1 MTSRR
6 SGPSLHDSVMAW
18 IGAQV
23 VAHDLSDRSTLEV
36 GSLDV
41 NGSVRSFFTG
51 PYVGV
56 DMRPGP
62 GVDRVA
68 TADALPFNDGE
79 FQVVVS
85 TEMLEHDPAPWLSLA
100 EMGRVLRRGGHL
112 LLTTRGNGFGEHNEP
127 SDYWRFMPEARGR
140 MLELAS
146 CSPVEM
152 ALDPEVPGV
161 FVHGI
166 RT

>member
-1 MTSRR
+1 MT
-6 SGPSLHDSVMAW
+6 W

-23 VAHDLSDRSTLEV
+23 AEHGLSAKDTLEV

-41 NGSVRSFFTG
+41 NGTVRGYFSG

-56 DMRPGP
+56 DMRDGP
-62 GVDRVA
+62 SVDIVA
-68 TADALPFNDGE
+68 TADALPFDADA
-79 FQVVVS
+79 FDVVVS

-100 EMGRVLRRGGHL
+100 EMGRVLRPGGHL

-127 SDYWRFMPEARGR
+127 SDYWRFMPASRELL
-140 MLELAS
+140 LEMAGCEPLD
-146 CSPVEM
+146 M

-161 FVHGI
+161 FAHGV
-166 RT
+166 RR